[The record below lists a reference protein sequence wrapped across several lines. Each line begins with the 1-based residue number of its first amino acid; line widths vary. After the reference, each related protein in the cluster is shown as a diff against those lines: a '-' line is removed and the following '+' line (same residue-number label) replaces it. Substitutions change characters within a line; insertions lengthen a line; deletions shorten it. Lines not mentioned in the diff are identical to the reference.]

1 MKKKMYTNKQHQQQ
15 KKLYQ
20 SINRFNEIINQL
32 VSFLTNIFRSI
43 KLSESPMQMY
53 RIIFLEQI

>member
-1 MKKKMYTNKQHQQQ
+1 MYTNKQHQQQ